1 MAEYSNR
8 ITEIEQRTV
17 KRGTDGGKKMSGK
30 KIREEPMVI
39 KKSEAEALEY
49 AESIIDTIREPLI
62 VLDQDLRV
70 VKANRSFYKFFKV
83 NPQETVGNLIYDLGN
98 KQWDIPKL
106 RELLETILPQKTV
119 FDNYEVEHDFAT
131 IGKRIMLLNARQI
144 QRVLGKERIILLAIN
159 DITERREIESGLK
172 KTRKELEIIKQS
184 ADEASDFAESIINT
198 IHEPLIALDQDLKV
212 VKVSRSF
219 YQFFKATPEE
229 TIGQHIYDL
238 GNKQWDIPKLREL
251 LENILPRKTSFDNYE
266 VEHEFLTIGRRV
278 MLLNARQVQKVLGKE
293 RIILLAIED
302 ITERKKLENTSLL
315 RMKQLQ
321 VFYDM
326 GELVEREGITLT
338 EIYQELVNILPNGVQ
353 YPDITCAKI
362 LIEENEF
369 RTNNFM
375 DTDWRIFAPIKVNGT
390 SAGRMEVCYL
400 EKKPENAERPFTK
413 DEQMMINTIAE
424 RLGRVIE
431 RKQLVVEKEQYSKEL
446 AEKNIELERFTY
458 TVSHDLKSPLVTVK
472 TFLGYLKYD
481 IAAADALLIEKDMFY
496 MNNAADK
503 MADLLEELLEMSR
516 VGQIANLPVKVTFD
530 ELMEETLSITAGR
543 IAEKGVQI
551 RLHKEPVSL
560 FGDRIRLV
568 EIWQNLVE
576 NSVKFMGDRSSPQID
591 IGVEHHDHE
600 TVFFV
605 RDNGI
610 GIEPKY
616 QTKLFNIFEK
626 LNPKME
632 GTGMG
637 LAITKR
643 IVELYQGKI
652 WVESKGL
659 GQGTT
664 FFFTLPGALKDKKKG
679 V

>member
-1 MAEYSNR
+1 
-8 ITEIEQRTV
+8 
-17 KRGTDGGKKMSGK
+17 
-30 KIREEPMVI
+30 
-39 KKSEAEALEY
+39 
-49 AESIIDTIREPLI
+49 
-62 VLDQDLRV
+62 
-70 VKANRSFYKFFKV
+70 
-83 NPQETVGNLIYDLGN
+83 
-98 KQWDIPKL
+98 
-106 RELLETILPQKTV
+106 
-119 FDNYEVEHDFAT
+119 
-131 IGKRIMLLNARQI
+131 MLLNARQI

-390 SAGRMEVCYL
+390 SVGRMEVCYL

>member
-1 MAEYSNR
+1 M
-8 ITEIEQRTV
+8 V
-17 KRGTDGGKKMSGK
+17 KN
-30 KIREEPMVI
+30 IY
-39 KKSEAEALEY
+39 KSEQGLKTPKQEIHGGETRKEPIIKIPEGDALEY

-70 VKANRSFYKFFKV
+70 VKVSRSFYEFFQVK
-83 NPQETVGNLIYDLGN
+83 PEETMGQLIYNLGN

-106 RELLETILPQKTV
+106 RELLENILPRKTS
-119 FDNYEVEHDFAT
+119 FDNYEVEHDFTT
-131 IGKRIMLLNARQI
+131 IGRHTMLLNARQI
-144 QRVLGKERIILLAIN
+144 HRVLGKERIILLAIN
-159 DITERREIESGLK
+159 DITERREIESGLE

-390 SAGRMEVCYL
+390 SVGRMEVCYL

-576 NSVKFMGDRSSPQID
+576 NSVKFMGDRPLPQID
-591 IGVEHHDHE
+591 IGVERHGDGP
-600 TVFFV
+600 VFFV

-616 QTKLFNIFEK
+616 QTKLFNLFEK

-664 FFFTLPGALKDKKKG
+664 FFFTLPGALKDNGKG

>member
-106 RELLETILPQKTV
+106 RELLETILPQKTS

>member
-1 MAEYSNR
+1 MAENSNNTTK
-8 ITEIEQRTV
+8 IQQRAV
-17 KRGTDGGKKMSGK
+17 KRGTKGKK
-30 KIREEPMVI
+30 KISENKMRKAPVI
-39 KKSEAEALEY
+39 ISKSEGEALVF

-62 VLDQDLRV
+62 ALDQDLRV
-70 VKANRSFYKFFKV
+70 VKVSRSFYEFFKV
-83 NPQETVGNLIYDLGN
+83 TPEETMGQLVYDLGN
-98 KQWDIPKL
+98 RQWDIPKL
-106 RELLETILPQKTV
+106 RELLENILPQKTS

-131 IGKRIMLLNARQI
+131 IGKRIMLLNARQVP
-144 QRVLGKERIILLAIN
+144 RVLGKERVILLAIM
-159 DITERREIESGLK
+159 DITGRREIESGLE
-172 KTRKELEIIKQS
+172 KTRKELEVIKQS
-184 ADEASDFAESIINT
+184 ADEAGDFAESIINT

-219 YQFFKATPEE
+219 YQFFKVTPEE

-238 GNKQWDIPKLREL
+238 GNKQWDIPRLREL
-251 LENILPRKTSFDNYE
+251 LETILPQKTSFDNYE

-278 MLLNARQVQKVLGKE
+278 MLLNARQVQRVLGKE

-302 ITERKKLENTSLL
+302 ITERKKLQNTSML
-315 RMKQLQ
+315 RTKQLQ
-321 VFYDM
+321 VFYYL

-338 EIYQELVNILPNGVQ
+338 EIYQELVDFLPNGMH

-369 RTNNFM
+369 RTNNFRA
-375 DTDWRIFAPIKVNGT
+375 TDWSIFAPIKVNGT
-390 SAGRMEVCYL
+390 DIGRIEVYYL
-400 EKKPENAERPFTK
+400 EKKPENAEGSFTK
-413 DEQMMINTIAE
+413 DEQMMINALAE

-431 RKQLVVEKEQYSKEL
+431 RKQLEIEREKYSQEL

-481 IAAADALLIEKDMFY
+481 IAAADALLIAKDMFY
-496 MNNAADK
+496 MNSAADK
-503 MADLLEELLEMSR
+503 MADLLAELLEMSR
-516 VGQIANLPVKVTFD
+516 VGRIANLPVKVTFD
-530 ELMEETLSITAGR
+530 ELIEETLSITAGR

-551 RLHKEPVSL
+551 SLHKEPVSL
-560 FGDRIRLV
+560 FGDRTRLL
-568 EIWQNLVE
+568 EIWQNLLE
-576 NSVKFMGDRSSPQID
+576 NAVKFMGDRPSPQIG
-591 IGVEHHDHE
+591 IGVEHHGDGP
-600 TVFFV
+600 VFFV

-616 QTKLFNIFEK
+616 QTKLINIFEK

-643 IVELYQGKI
+643 IVELYQGMI

-659 GQGTT
+659 GQGST
-664 FFFTLPGALKDKKKG
+664 FFFTLPGALKK
-679 V
+679 

>member
-1 MAEYSNR
+1 MLE
-8 ITEIEQRTV
+8 
-17 KRGTDGGKKMSGK
+17 KKMPKDTGAIQK
-30 KIREEPMVI
+30 N
-39 KKSEAEALEY
+39 AGAALTL

-62 VLDQDLRV
+62 ALDQDLRV
-70 VKANRSFYKFFKV
+70 VKVSRSFYEFFKV
-83 NPQETVGNLIYDLGN
+83 TPEETMGQHIYDLGN
-98 KQWDIPKL
+98 KQWDIPRL
-106 RELLETILPQKTV
+106 RELLETILPQKTS
-119 FDNYEVEHDFAT
+119 FDNYEVEHNFAT
-131 IGKRIMLLNARQI
+131 IGKRIMLLNARQVP
-144 QRVLGKERIILLAIN
+144 RVLGKERIILLAFM
-159 DITERREIESGLK
+159 DITGRRETESGPG
-172 KTRKELEIIKQS
+172 KTRKELEVIKHS
-184 ADEASDFAESIINT
+184 ADEAGDFAESIINT

-219 YQFFKATPEE
+219 YQFFKVTPEE

-238 GNKQWDIPKLREL
+238 GNKQWDILKLREL
-251 LENILPRKTSFDNYE
+251 LETILPQKTSFDNYE

-278 MLLNARQVQKVLGKE
+278 MLLNARQVQRVLGKE

-302 ITERKKLENTSLL
+302 ITERNKLQNTSML
-315 RMKQLQ
+315 RTKQLQ
-321 VFYDM
+321 VFYYL

-338 EIYQELVNILPNGVQ
+338 EIYQELVHFLPQGMQ
-353 YPDITCAKI
+353 YRDITCAKI

-369 RTNNFM
+369 RTNNFRA
-375 DTDWRIFAPIKVNGT
+375 TDWSIFAPIKVNGT
-390 SAGRMEVCYL
+390 DVGRIEVYYL
-400 EKKPENAERPFTK
+400 EKKSENAEGSFTK
-413 DEQMMINTIAE
+413 DEQMMINALAE

-431 RKQLVVEKEQYSKEL
+431 RNQLEIEREKYNQEL
-446 AEKNIELERFTY
+446 AEKNTELERFTY

-472 TFLGYLKYD
+472 TFLGYLKHD
-481 IAAADALLIEKDMFY
+481 IAAADSLLIEKDMFY
-496 MNNAADK
+496 MNSAADK

-516 VGQIANLPVKVTFD
+516 VGRISNQPVKVTFD
-530 ELMEETLSITAGR
+530 EIVEETLSVTAGR
-543 IAEKGVQI
+543 VMEKGVQI
-551 RLHKEPVSL
+551 RLQKQPVNL
-560 FGDRIRLV
+560 FGDRTRLV
-568 EIWQNLVE
+568 EIWQNLLE
-576 NSVKFMGDRSSPQID
+576 NGVKFMGDRPSPQID
-591 IGVEHHDHE
+591 IGVEHHGDGP
-600 TVFFV
+600 VFFV

-659 GQGTT
+659 GQGST
-664 FFFTLPGALKDKKKG
+664 FFFTLPGALKISAKG